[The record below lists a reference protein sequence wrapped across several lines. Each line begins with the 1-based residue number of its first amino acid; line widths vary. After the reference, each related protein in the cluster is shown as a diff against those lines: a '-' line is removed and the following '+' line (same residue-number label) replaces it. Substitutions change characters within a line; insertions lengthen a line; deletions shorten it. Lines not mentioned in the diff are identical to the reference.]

1 MIHTIIKKL
10 LAIARDYRSYLP
22 ARIRH
27 MPGWQ
32 HAIMGAALVLVLLF
46 VGRSIFGG
54 SASSESADAGLS
66 YVQVVAAGDL
76 ASQAKP
82 LTVVGTIKSK
92 SEATILAQTS
102 GEIIVLNRSIG
113 DKVAAGAVIGQF
125 ENASQRAAVTQA
137 QGAYDGARAMLGKLT
152 GTVAANTGIASA
164 QASTAAAN
172 AGSSLSTALR
182 SAAAALDD
190 AVRVKADVLFANPTS
205 PMPRL
210 SSYTIPDSQLVINI
224 ETKRAT
230 LGALLDSVRAT
241 AAADTAE
248 DLDARAG
255 RILSDA
261 RTVQAFL
268 DDTIAAMNQ
277 AVPNT
282 YFSAAT
288 IATHQAA
295 LTGARSSVLG
305 AISSVTAARS
315 AYDAARSGAQTA
327 SNAATTGTDSDIA
340 SAQASLKSAQGALDA
355 ARANLDK
362 TIIRSPISGTIV
374 SLPISRGDFVPS
386 FSQVA
391 VVSNPGALYVEAQVT
406 PDDARTITT
415 GGPATIEGTVQGA
428 ITFIA
433 PALDPATG
441 KIQVKVGI
449 VGSQNSLTDGE
460 AVSVALARA
469 TKSAPVLPKKNTKA
483 NSAIAIPIVAIKV
496 TPNGP
501 VVFTVS
507 ASSTLAA
514 TPVTLGTIVGERV
527 MVSGI
532 TADLEIITDARG
544 HTAGERVI
552 VASSTASY

>member
-1 MIHTIIKKL
+1 MIHTITKKL

-27 MPGWQ
+27 LPGWQ
-32 HAIMGAALVLVLLF
+32 HAMMAAALVLVLLF
-46 VGRSIFGG
+46 VVRTVF
-54 SASSESADAGLS
+54 SSTAPESADTGLS

-102 GEIIVLNRSIG
+102 GEIIVLSRSIG
-113 DKVAAGAVIGQF
+113 DRVAAGAVIGQF

-164 QASTAAAN
+164 QASTAAAS
-172 AGSSLSTALR
+172 AASSLSTALR
-182 SAAAALDD
+182 SAAASLDD

-205 PMPRL
+205 PMPRFA
-210 SSYTIPDSQLVINI
+210 SYTIPNSQLVIDI
-224 ETKRAT
+224 ETQRST
-230 LGALLDSVRAT
+230 LGTLLDSVRAT
-241 AAADTAE
+241 AAADTTE

-255 RILSDA
+255 RVLSDA
-261 RTVQAFL
+261 RTVQAFI

-288 IATHQAA
+288 IAANQAA
-295 LTGARSSVLG
+295 LTGARSSVLA

-406 PDDARTITT
+406 PDDARTIAT
-415 GGPATIEGTVQGA
+415 GGSATIEGTVQGA

-449 VGSQNSLTDGE
+449 VGSQQSLTDGE

-469 TKSAPVLPKKNTKA
+469 TKPVPIPTKKNTKA

-496 TPNGP
+496 TPSGP

-514 TPVTLGTIVGERV
+514 MPVTLGAIVGERV
-527 MVSGI
+527 LVSGI
-532 TADLEIITDARG
+532 SADLEIITDARG